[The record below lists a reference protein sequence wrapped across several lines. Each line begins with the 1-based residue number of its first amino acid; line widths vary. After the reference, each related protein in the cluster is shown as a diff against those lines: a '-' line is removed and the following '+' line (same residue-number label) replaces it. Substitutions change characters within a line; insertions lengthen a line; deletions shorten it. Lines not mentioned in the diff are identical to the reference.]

1 MEGAFMKRLRIR
13 FLSLFL
19 VLGLLLGFLVA
30 PAAAA
35 AVGSLTDLD
44 QVTHREAVLLMTD
57 LGVIQGKIDG
67 TYAPKESVDRAT
79 MAKLLY
85 GILMGE
91 TNPASFS
98 TVDTGFTDIAGNWA
112 GNYIKYCYS
121 VGIIS
126 GKGNDTFDPDGV
138 VNVAS
143 AAKMLLVTLGYD
155 AVDRGYASDPLWADN
170 IIRDAEA
177 LGLLDGITQYSFE
190 PLTRD
195 NAAQMLYNALF
206 AYTRTPNYALRNGEQ
221 TIVSYTTNPTTLGL
235 EALDLLRYTILVG
248 DTSATQGPPSV
259 SYFSIFPRGGAI
271 NDKADIMEQI
281 RSGQAGLAI
290 GPELAGSYAVL
301 YVKGEYSLSARG
313 NAIEKLTLEG
323 IYSSALTPKPLPL
336 LGSSASG
343 VPIAGDET
351 SSDLTTPSTENT
363 TFLATLNNSATY
375 FINGVAATL
384 PEANR
389 AASTRGAVVDLLDSN
404 GDGKA
409 DMVKVIVKYTGI
421 LTDDVESRQSGGQAL
436 VRFPGVSGL
445 SDWTDGNKVLGGRG
459 LKKGD
464 GVLAVKIGATTYVE
478 KAITVSG
485 YAMALEVESDAVLKV
500 DGREYHTSGLLTGEI
515 PGWSGVAGTYVFYL
529 DDNGDIFGAN
539 SD

>member
-1 MEGAFMKRLRIR
+1 MEGSSMKRLRIK
-13 FLSLFL
+13 FLSMLL
-19 VLGLLLGFLVA
+19 VLGLLSGLLSA

-35 AVGSLTDLD
+35 TFTAFADFS
-44 QVTHREAVLLMTD
+44 QVTHQEAVLLMTD
-57 LGVIQGKIDG
+57 LGVIQGKTDG
-67 TYAPKESVDRAT
+67 TYGPKESVDRAT

-91 TNPASFS
+91 TDPVSFS
-98 TVDTGFTDIAGNWA
+98 SVDTGLTDIAGNWA
-112 GNYIKYCYS
+112 ENYIKYCYS

-126 GKGNDTFDPDGV
+126 GKGNSTFDPDGV

-170 IIRDAEA
+170 ITRDADA
-177 LGLLDGITQYSFE
+177 LGLLEEINQYSFE

-195 NAAQMLYNALF
+195 NAAQMIYNALF
-206 AYTRTPNYALRNGEQ
+206 VYTRTPEYALRDKGA
-221 TIVSYTTNPTTLGL
+221 TIVGYTTNPTTLGL
-235 EALDLLRYTILVG
+235 EMFGLLRYTILVG
-248 DTSATQGPPSV
+248 DTSTTDGPPTV
-259 SYFSIFPRGGAI
+259 SYYSIFPRGSAI
-271 NDKADIMEQI
+271 SDKAGIMGQI
-281 RSGQAGLAI
+281 RSGQAGFAI
-290 GPELAGSYAVL
+290 GAELAGSYAVL
-301 YVKGEYSLSARG
+301 YVKGEYSLSAVG
-313 NAIEKLTLEG
+313 TAIEKLTLEK
-323 IYSSALTPKPLPL
+323 IYSSILTPKPLPV
-336 LGSSASG
+336 LGSSAAG
-343 VPIAGDET
+343 VPIAGGET
-351 SSDLTTPSTENT
+351 SSDLTTPGAENA
-363 TFLATLNNSATY
+363 TFLAPLNTSVTY

-389 AASTRGAVVDLLDSN
+389 AALTRGAVVELLDSN

-409 DMVKVIVKYTGI
+409 DMVKVTVKYTGI
-421 LTDDVESRQSGGQAL
+421 LTGDVESRQSGGQAL

-445 SDWTDGNKVLGGRG
+445 SDWTDGNTVLGGRG

-464 GVLAVKIGATTYVE
+464 GVLAVKIGSTTYVE

-485 YAMALEVESDAVLKV
+485 YAMALEVEGDAVLKV

-515 PGWSGVAGTYVFYL
+515 PGWSGVGTYKFYL
-529 DDNGDIFGAN
+529 DNNGDIFGAN

>member
-1 MEGAFMKRLRIR
+1 MKRLRIK
-13 FLSLFL
+13 FPSLLF
-19 VLGLLLGFLVA
+19 VLGLLSGLLSVSVG
-30 PAAAA
+30 
-35 AVGSLTDLD
+35 AVSADSLADLS

-57 LGVIQGKIDG
+57 LGVIQGKTDG

-91 TNPASFS
+91 TSPMSFAS
-98 TVDTGFTDIAGNWA
+98 VDTGLTDIAGNWA
-112 GNYIKYCYS
+112 ENYIKYCYS

-126 GKGNDTFDPDGV
+126 GKGNGTFDPASV

-170 IIRDAEA
+170 ITRDAEA

-221 TIVSYTTNPTTLGL
+221 TIVNYTTNPTTLGL
-235 EALDLLRYTILVG
+235 EVFDLLRYTILVG
-248 DTSATQGPPSV
+248 DTSVTQGPPSM
-259 SYFSIFPRGGAI
+259 SYFSIFPRGGTI
-271 NDKADIMEQI
+271 TDKADIMEQI
-281 RSGQAGLAI
+281 RSGKAGFAI

-301 YVKGEYSLSARG
+301 YVKADWSLSKRG
-313 NAIEKLTLEG
+313 TGIEKLTLEG
-323 IYSSALTPKPLPL
+323 IYSSALTPKPLPI
-336 LGSSASG
+336 LGSSAAG

-351 SSDLTTPSTENT
+351 NSSDLTTPSAENA
-363 TFLATLNNSATY
+363 TFLAPLNTSVTY
-375 FINGVAATL
+375 FINGIAATL
-384 PEANR
+384 PGANR

-409 DMVKVIVKYTGI
+409 DMVKVTVKYTGI

-445 SDWTDGNKVLGGRG
+445 SDWTDGNTVLGGRG

-464 GVLAVKIGATTYVE
+464 GVLAVKIGSTTYVE

-485 YAMALEVESDAVLKV
+485 YAMALEVEGDSVLKV

-515 PGWSGVAGTYVFYL
+515 PGWSGVAGSYEFYL
-529 DDNGDIFGAN
+529 DNNGDIFGAN
-539 SD
+539 S